1 MFKSE
6 LAYNNWKSK
15 YRYGNEE
22 PLDTFKRVAKALAS
36 VEKDPEK
43 WEEVFLKTL
52 VKFDLSGEAL
62 GLKCTPGGRITA
74 NIGTSYKHATLLN
87 CFSGDTEYLDLHR
100 GLVKFSDMVGQLSTV
115 LTDKGPEEAKIEY
128 FGVQKTCEVL
138 LKPAYLQFRHI
149 NEKGLV
155 CRAGTPGSIQRE
167 YYYCPGK
174 SDYKIKIKVTPDHR
188 WILDG
193 GIETTQLKI
202 GDVVESM
209 TPSLSPQILDEYK
222 AGRRHGLIFGD
233 GSISYVYT
241 DAINST
247 GKYGQ
252 TRYSVRL
259 CGEKIDNLEYF
270 DTEEI
275 RYHPS
280 CNGEPTCYYTSNK
293 KLKEI
298 PGSDESISY
307 LRGFV
312 DGLIATDG
320 SHWYKDR
327 EIYEV
332 STTSESLAEWLE
344 KNAFIAG
351 YIVTGLRVDSDIE
364 TNFGKRNKPV
374 IRITLT
380 KEVVKWKVY
389 GIIDGIEQDVFCAVV
404 PNRASFTLSR
414 GVYTGNC
421 FISGPVSNATIKY
434 HRQSDEGKVGY
445 DVEYTTDNTPDD
457 LTNIFLSVLEQAK
470 TLATEGGYGINFSFI
485 RPRGSLIKGIGI
497 KHPGVL
503 AYMDVWDE
511 VSNCIVRG
519 TNDGYMDKLKNYLKD
534 EEIEDTKT
542 AVKAMARKGAM
553 MAVLDCSHPDIE
565 EFVRAKQES
574 GRLTKFNMSVLI
586 SDEFMRAVEKD
597 DFFDLTFEGKI
608 YKTLKARDLYDLI
621 MEATYNRNEPGVLFS
636 GNMDRNNPISYL
648 GKLTCTN
655 PCLHGSS
662 LMLTKGGLRKIET
675 LVGETVT
682 FWNGIKWVTGGVT
695 YTGVKPVYE
704 MILSNG
710 MSLKATLDHRVECF
724 DNNSSFE
731 CHVENS
737 IGKKVTRFTGS
748 PWDGERS
755 PLSNEYLICLGF
767 TFGDGSYHIASNRYK
782 YVYIGKEDQEVE
794 NLFKTIGEELPEE
807 SRYDKRII
815 SLEFANKVSLLNF
828 PKVSL
833 PERTLSEEIL
843 RLPPDQICLFLKG
856 MYSAN
861 GSVISNDRITYKS
874 TCRTLIDQLQVL
886 LMALEI
892 KSYVT
897 TNKSTNVEFENGVY
911 ECKESYDLNITS
923 KDVPIFLE
931 KIGFVQEYKQDS
943 LDWSDKRYGRRIDPT
958 VKEVR
963 YFGEEKVYDFTEPE
977 THWGFVNGLKVHNCG
992 EIGGIASL
1000 TTVCLL
1006 GSVNLT
1012 QYVILNE
1019 LCERT
1024 FDWDSYIAD
1033 VKVFTRMLDNVNDL
1047 SYISLPSYQWATD
1060 NLRQFGM
1067 GVNGLG
1073 SVLMMLGIPY
1083 NSQAAVDFTKKV
1095 CQLKENMTW
1104 QTSALLAKEKG
1115 TFQGYIKEK
1124 FENTEYFKSDRL
1136 SEETKN
1142 MLRKYGA
1149 RNAKTT
1155 TNPPLGNTSVITG
1168 TSNGIEPVFNLE
1180 YERVVICKGWPNGL
1194 NTDNIKSLFEKFKGT
1209 DHEYWRDTYE
1219 GKVYHYEPH
1228 NRGLCEVSVVRDYG
1242 YQWLLDNLPNVD
1254 HSSYLITTGD
1264 LKIEDHLRIQEVVQY
1279 YNNQS
1284 VSKCLMIG
1292 QKVETDKG
1300 LISIEDF
1307 CDEKYTEEGFYK
1319 AKKLNVYGSDGSL
1332 VPVIKSYYGG
1342 KKPCYTIKFNN
1353 GISINAG
1360 ENHKFKNP
1368 EGFIKTKDLKVGDY
1382 IVFEN
1387 MSFVHGTGGLKID
1400 FDLKSHTLH
1409 YYKDITLPET
1419 LSEDLALFLGMLA
1432 SDGGWSW
1439 PSVRLTEKKN
1449 GVGKLYKSLAKKLF
1463 NIDRIVSCTDKRNG
1477 VKTHSINS
1485 VPLCRYIESLM
1496 GKSTAN
1502 QKRVPEQILNGSEA
1516 EKKAFIKGLSL
1527 DGYYVEQKMS
1537 FVPYCG
1543 VSEELAKGLH
1553 QICLQIFG
1561 YDTYYFEKTSTVK
1574 LKKGLVLD
1582 YKTYGVSIW
1591 KNGEP
1596 SNSKYDLAI
1605 EEHKNKKGRF
1615 KNCIVYVPFSDIEKI
1630 PRTKGTENLY
1640 SIRGI
1645 YRRKSPYIL
1654 RKTADT
1660 LGLNYTKVVQVS
1672 SIEYLGE
1679 QEVFDIEVGNNHEY
1693 LVSNIVTHNTA
1704 NLPNKY
1710 PFDDFKSLYL
1720 EAWKRGL
1727 NGFTTYRDGT
1737 MESVISN
1744 IKKTENTRGIITK
1757 DIKLPNSFLN
1767 GPTSVIKR
1775 QGFKFYI
1782 HFSYLPDDTNK
1793 EFPIV
1798 MWIYTNARY
1807 VGEDLKICN
1816 KAARN
1821 LGKLALS
1828 KGIDEKI
1835 VTCTLEKAK
1844 SDYPHNRLGRLVSL
1858 NLRHNVPREDILAA
1872 LMGIDGDNISTL
1884 VTAVRKFLSATLRDG
1899 TRLKG
1904 VKCDNPDCTGTRLN
1918 VVLESGCK
1926 KCLDCGASSCGA

>member
-22 PLDTFKRVAKALAS
+22 PLDTFKRVARALAS
-36 VEKDPEK
+36 VEKEPQK

-52 VKFDLSGEAL
+52 VKFDLNGEAI
-62 GLKCTPGGRITA
+62 GLKSTPGGRITA
-74 NIGTSYKHATLLN
+74 NIGTSYEHATLL
-87 CFSGDTEYLDLHR
+87 
-100 GLVKFSDMVGQLSTV
+100 
-115 LTDKGPEEAKIEY
+115 
-128 FGVQKTCEVL
+128 
-138 LKPAYLQFRHI
+138 
-149 NEKGLV
+149 
-155 CRAGTPGSIQRE
+155 
-167 YYYCPGK
+167 
-174 SDYKIKIKVTPDHR
+174 
-188 WILDG
+188 
-193 GIETTQLKI
+193 
-202 GDVVESM
+202 
-209 TPSLSPQILDEYK
+209 
-222 AGRRHGLIFGD
+222 
-233 GSISYVYT
+233 
-241 DAINST
+241 
-247 GKYGQ
+247 
-252 TRYSVRL
+252 
-259 CGEKIDNLEYF
+259 
-270 DTEEI
+270 
-275 RYHPS
+275 
-280 CNGEPTCYYTSNK
+280 
-293 KLKEI
+293 
-298 PGSDESISY
+298 
-307 LRGFV
+307 
-312 DGLIATDG
+312 
-320 SHWYKDR
+320 
-327 EIYEV
+327 
-332 STTSESLAEWLE
+332 
-344 KNAFIAG
+344 
-351 YIVTGLRVDSDIE
+351 
-364 TNFGKRNKPV
+364 
-374 IRITLT
+374 
-380 KEVVKWKVY
+380 
-389 GIIDGIEQDVFCAVV
+389 
-404 PNRASFTLSR
+404 
-414 GVYTGNC
+414 NC

-434 HRQSDEGKVGY
+434 RRQSDEGKVGY

-519 TNDGYMDKLKNYLKD
+519 TNDGYMDKLKNYLND
-534 EEIEDTKT
+534 AEIEDTKT

-586 SDEFMRAVEKD
+586 SDEFMQAVERD
-597 DFFDLTFEGKI
+597 DFFDLTFNGKK

-675 LVGETVT
+675 LVGELFT
-682 FWNGIKWVTGGVT
+682 FWNGIKWVTGEVT

-731 CHVENS
+731 CQVENS

-755 PLSNEYLICLGF
+755 PLSNEDLICLGF

-782 YVYIGKEDQEVE
+782 YVYVGDEDQEVE

-861 GSVISNDRITYKS
+861 GSVIGNDRITYKS

-897 TNKSTNVEFENGVY
+897 TNKPTNVEFENGVY

-923 KDVPIFLE
+923 KDVPVFLG
-931 KIGFVQEYKQDS
+931 KIGFVQEYKQNS
-943 LDWSDKRYGRRIDPT
+943 LDWSDKRYGRRINPT

-1012 QYVILNE
+1012 QYVLLNE
-1019 LCERT
+1019 LGERT
-1024 FDWDSYIAD
+1024 FDWDSFIED
-1033 VKVFTRMLDNVNDL
+1033 VKTFTRMLDNVNDL

-1073 SVLMMLGIPY
+1073 SALMMLGIPY
-1083 NSQAAVDFTKKV
+1083 NSQAAVDFTKKI
-1095 CQLKENMTW
+1095 CQLKENITW

-1124 FENTEYFKSDRL
+1124 FENTDYFKSDRL

-1180 YERVVICKGWPNGL
+1180 YERVVICKEWPKGL
-1194 NTDNIKSLFEKFKGT
+1194 STDNIKNLFEKFKGT

-1228 NRGLCEVSVVRDYG
+1228 NRGLCEVSIVRDYG

-1254 HSSYLITTGD
+1254 HSPYLITTGD
-1264 LKIEDHLRIQEVVQY
+1264 LNIEDHLRIQEVVQY

-1284 VSKCLMIG
+1284 VSK
-1292 QKVETDKG
+1292 
-1300 LISIEDF
+1300 
-1307 CDEKYTEEGFYK
+1307 
-1319 AKKLNVYGSDGSL
+1319 
-1332 VPVIKSYYGG
+1332 
-1342 KKPCYTIKFNN
+1342 
-1353 GISINAG
+1353 
-1360 ENHKFKNP
+1360 
-1368 EGFIKTKDLKVGDY
+1368 
-1382 IVFEN
+1382 
-1387 MSFVHGTGGLKID
+1387 
-1400 FDLKSHTLH
+1400 
-1409 YYKDITLPET
+1409 
-1419 LSEDLALFLGMLA
+1419 
-1432 SDGGWSW
+1432 
-1439 PSVRLTEKKN
+1439 
-1449 GVGKLYKSLAKKLF
+1449 
-1463 NIDRIVSCTDKRNG
+1463 
-1477 VKTHSINS
+1477 
-1485 VPLCRYIESLM
+1485 
-1496 GKSTAN
+1496 
-1502 QKRVPEQILNGSEA
+1502 
-1516 EKKAFIKGLSL
+1516 
-1527 DGYYVEQKMS
+1527 
-1537 FVPYCG
+1537 
-1543 VSEELAKGLH
+1543 
-1553 QICLQIFG
+1553 
-1561 YDTYYFEKTSTVK
+1561 
-1574 LKKGLVLD
+1574 
-1582 YKTYGVSIW
+1582 
-1591 KNGEP
+1591 
-1596 SNSKYDLAI
+1596 
-1605 EEHKNKKGRF
+1605 
-1615 KNCIVYVPFSDIEKI
+1615 
-1630 PRTKGTENLY
+1630 
-1640 SIRGI
+1640 
-1645 YRRKSPYIL
+1645 
-1654 RKTADT
+1654 
-1660 LGLNYTKVVQVS
+1660 
-1672 SIEYLGE
+1672 
-1679 QEVFDIEVGNNHEY
+1679 
-1693 LVSNIVTHNTA
+1693 TA

-1710 PFDDFKSLYL
+1710 PFEEFKTLYHD
-1720 EAWKRGL
+1720 AWKRGL

-1744 IKKTENTRGIITK
+1744 IKKTQNTRGIITK

-1775 QGFKFYI
+1775 QGYKFYI
-1782 HFSYLPDDTNK
+1782 HFSYLPEDTDR
-1793 EFPIV
+1793 EFPVV

-1828 KGIDEKI
+1828 KGINEEI
-1835 VTCTLEKAK
+1835 VTSTLEKAK
-1844 SDYPHNRLGRLVSL
+1844 SDYPHNRLGRMVSL

-1884 VTAVRKFLSATLRDG
+1884 VTAVRKFLSATLPDG

-1904 VKCDNPDCTGTRLN
+1904 VRCDNPECTGTRLN
-1918 VVLESGCK
+1918 VILESGCK

>member
-22 PLDTFKRVAKALAS
+22 PLDTFKRVARALAS
-36 VEKDPEK
+36 VEKEPQK

-52 VKFDLSGEAL
+52 VKFDLNGEAI
-62 GLKCTPGGRITA
+62 GLKSTPGGRITA
-74 NIGTSYKHATLLN
+74 NIGTSYEHATLL
-87 CFSGDTEYLDLHR
+87 
-100 GLVKFSDMVGQLSTV
+100 
-115 LTDKGPEEAKIEY
+115 
-128 FGVQKTCEVL
+128 
-138 LKPAYLQFRHI
+138 
-149 NEKGLV
+149 
-155 CRAGTPGSIQRE
+155 
-167 YYYCPGK
+167 
-174 SDYKIKIKVTPDHR
+174 
-188 WILDG
+188 
-193 GIETTQLKI
+193 
-202 GDVVESM
+202 
-209 TPSLSPQILDEYK
+209 
-222 AGRRHGLIFGD
+222 
-233 GSISYVYT
+233 
-241 DAINST
+241 
-247 GKYGQ
+247 
-252 TRYSVRL
+252 
-259 CGEKIDNLEYF
+259 
-270 DTEEI
+270 
-275 RYHPS
+275 
-280 CNGEPTCYYTSNK
+280 
-293 KLKEI
+293 
-298 PGSDESISY
+298 
-307 LRGFV
+307 
-312 DGLIATDG
+312 
-320 SHWYKDR
+320 
-327 EIYEV
+327 
-332 STTSESLAEWLE
+332 
-344 KNAFIAG
+344 
-351 YIVTGLRVDSDIE
+351 
-364 TNFGKRNKPV
+364 
-374 IRITLT
+374 
-380 KEVVKWKVY
+380 
-389 GIIDGIEQDVFCAVV
+389 
-404 PNRASFTLSR
+404 
-414 GVYTGNC
+414 NC

-434 HRQSDEGKVGY
+434 RRQSDEGKVGY

-519 TNDGYMDKLKNYLKD
+519 TNDGYMDKLKNYLND
-534 EEIEDTKT
+534 AEIEDTKT

-586 SDEFMRAVEKD
+586 SDEFMQAVERD
-597 DFFDLTFEGKI
+597 DFFDLTFNGKK

-675 LVGETVT
+675 LVGELFT
-682 FWNGIKWVTGGVT
+682 FWNGIKWVTGEVT

-731 CHVENS
+731 CQVENS

-755 PLSNEYLICLGF
+755 PLSNEDLICLGF

-782 YVYIGKEDQEVE
+782 YVYVGDEDQEVE

-861 GSVISNDRITYKS
+861 GSVIGNDRITYKS

-897 TNKSTNVEFENGVY
+897 TNKPTNVEFENGVY

-923 KDVPIFLE
+923 KDVPVFLG
-931 KIGFVQEYKQDS
+931 KIGFVQEYKQNS
-943 LDWSDKRYGRRIDPT
+943 LDWSDKRYGRRINPT

-1012 QYVILNE
+1012 QYVLLNE
-1019 LCERT
+1019 LGERT
-1024 FDWDSYIAD
+1024 FDWDSFIED
-1033 VKVFTRMLDNVNDL
+1033 VKTFTRMLDNVNDL

-1073 SVLMMLGIPY
+1073 SALMMLGIPY
-1083 NSQAAVDFTKKV
+1083 NSQAAVDFTKKI
-1095 CQLKENMTW
+1095 CQLKENITW

-1124 FENTEYFKSDRL
+1124 FENTDYFKSDRL

-1180 YERVVICKGWPNGL
+1180 YERVVICKEWPKGL
-1194 NTDNIKSLFEKFKGT
+1194 STDNIKNLFEKFKGT

-1228 NRGLCEVSVVRDYG
+1228 NRGLCEVSIVRDYG

-1254 HSSYLITTGD
+1254 HSPYLITTGD
-1264 LKIEDHLRIQEVVQY
+1264 LNIEDHLRIQEVVQY

-1284 VSKCLMIG
+1284 VSK
-1292 QKVETDKG
+1292 
-1300 LISIEDF
+1300 
-1307 CDEKYTEEGFYK
+1307 
-1319 AKKLNVYGSDGSL
+1319 
-1332 VPVIKSYYGG
+1332 
-1342 KKPCYTIKFNN
+1342 
-1353 GISINAG
+1353 
-1360 ENHKFKNP
+1360 
-1368 EGFIKTKDLKVGDY
+1368 
-1382 IVFEN
+1382 
-1387 MSFVHGTGGLKID
+1387 
-1400 FDLKSHTLH
+1400 
-1409 YYKDITLPET
+1409 
-1419 LSEDLALFLGMLA
+1419 
-1432 SDGGWSW
+1432 
-1439 PSVRLTEKKN
+1439 
-1449 GVGKLYKSLAKKLF
+1449 
-1463 NIDRIVSCTDKRNG
+1463 
-1477 VKTHSINS
+1477 
-1485 VPLCRYIESLM
+1485 
-1496 GKSTAN
+1496 
-1502 QKRVPEQILNGSEA
+1502 
-1516 EKKAFIKGLSL
+1516 
-1527 DGYYVEQKMS
+1527 
-1537 FVPYCG
+1537 
-1543 VSEELAKGLH
+1543 
-1553 QICLQIFG
+1553 
-1561 YDTYYFEKTSTVK
+1561 
-1574 LKKGLVLD
+1574 
-1582 YKTYGVSIW
+1582 
-1591 KNGEP
+1591 
-1596 SNSKYDLAI
+1596 
-1605 EEHKNKKGRF
+1605 
-1615 KNCIVYVPFSDIEKI
+1615 
-1630 PRTKGTENLY
+1630 
-1640 SIRGI
+1640 
-1645 YRRKSPYIL
+1645 
-1654 RKTADT
+1654 
-1660 LGLNYTKVVQVS
+1660 
-1672 SIEYLGE
+1672 
-1679 QEVFDIEVGNNHEY
+1679 
-1693 LVSNIVTHNTA
+1693 TA

-1710 PFDDFKSLYL
+1710 PFEEFKTLYHD
-1720 EAWKRGL
+1720 AWKRGL

-1744 IKKTENTRGIITK
+1744 IKKTQNTRGIITK

-1775 QGFKFYI
+1775 QGYKFYI
-1782 HFSYLPDDTNK
+1782 HFSYLPEDTDR

-1828 KGIDEKI
+1828 KGINEEI
-1835 VTCTLEKAK
+1835 VTSTLEKAK
-1844 SDYPHNRLGRLVSL
+1844 SDYPHNRLGRMVSL

-1884 VTAVRKFLSATLRDG
+1884 VTAVRKFLSATLPDG

-1904 VKCDNPDCTGTRLN
+1904 VRCDNPECTGTRLN
-1918 VVLESGCK
+1918 VILESGCK